1 MLKLL
6 VKKQMTEIFRSYFY
20 DEKKNRKRSKLSTAL
35 YILLFVVI
43 MAGVLGGV
51 FAMLSVLICSTFAA
65 AGMDWMYFALMGL
78 IAILLGSFGS
88 VFNTYAGLYLAKD
101 NDLLFSLPIPVKYI
115 MFSRL
120 LTVYLMGLM
129 YSAVVI
135 VPAVIV
141 YWITVPVSLGT
152 IFGPVL
158 LTFLIS
164 VFVLVL
170 SCLLGWVVAK
180 ISRKL
185 KYKSFVTVLAALLF
199 FGAYYFFY
207 FKAQSLLSV
216 LLQNVLLYGEKIR
229 GAAYPLYLFG
239 AVGMGDVPAMLV
251 VTAVVAAS
259 FALVWYLI
267 SRSFVSLATAAD
279 GTKKTKYQE
288 KQARVRGI
296 RTALLGR
303 ELGRFTASAN
313 YMLNCGL
320 GTVLMPVLG
329 VFLLIKGG
337 DMLLPL
343 YEALGEYTS
352 AIPVVLCLGVC
363 VLSSMNDMATPS
375 VSLEGKNL
383 WIAQSLPVSA
393 WQVLVAK
400 LAVHILLTAV
410 PAIFCAVCAV
420 FILPEGLLI
429 KVLIVTVVFL
439 YTLLSACFDL
449 FLGLKL
455 PNLTWTNELAPIK
468 QSGSVLIAL
477 FGGWG
482 YEAVLIGLF
491 FLVRKY
497 LSTGL
502 YLTACA
508 LVTALLAGIFYAWL
522 KKKGA
527 AVYAEL

>member
-1 MLKLL
+1 
-6 VKKQMTEIFRSYFY
+6 MTEIFRSYFY
-20 DEKKNRKRSKLSTAL
+20 DEKKNRKRSAASTAMF
-35 YILLFVVI
+35 ILLFVLLMV
-43 MAGVLGGV
+43 GLLGGI
-51 FAMLSVLICSTFAA
+51 FAMLSVVLCPVLAG

-101 NDLLFSLPIPVKYI
+101 NDLLFSLPIPVRYI

-141 YWITVPVSLGT
+141 YWIMVPISVGRL
-152 IFGPVL
+152 IGPVL

-185 KYKSFVTVLAALLF
+185 KYKSFLTVLAALLF
-199 FGAYYFFY
+199 FGAYYFF
-207 FKAQSLLSV
+207 FFHAQTLLSE
-216 LLQNVLLYGEKIR
+216 LMQNVMIYGEKIR

-239 AVGMGDVPAMLV
+239 AAGTGDVPAMFV
-251 VTAVVAAS
+251 VTAAVAVS
-259 FALVWYLI
+259 FALVWYLL

-288 KQARVRGI
+288 KQACVRGI

-303 ELGRFTASAN
+303 EFGRFTSSAN

-329 VFLLIKGG
+329 VFLLIKGEE
-337 DMLLPL
+337 LILPM

-352 AIPVVLCLGVC
+352 AIPVVFCLGVC

-393 WQVLVAK
+393 WQVLGAK
-400 LAVHILLTAV
+400 LSVHIILTLI
-410 PAIFCAVCAV
+410 PALFTAVCAIV
-420 FILPEGLLI
+420 ILPEKLLI
-429 KVLIVTVVFL
+429 KALIVAVVLL

-449 FLGLKL
+449 FLGLKM

-468 QSGSVLIAL
+468 QSGSVMLAL
-477 FGGWG
+477 LGGWG
-482 YEAVLIGLF
+482 YEAALIGLF

-497 LSTGL
+497 LSAGL
-502 YLTACA
+502 YLAVCA
-508 LVTALLAGIFYAWL
+508 LITALLAGILYAWL

-527 AVYAEL
+527 AVYAAL